1 MCRFSRQESEV
12 TVVLLRL
19 LPVCQAL
26 RFSACAPSRYDGRV
40 FKFAAFRGRNQRK
53 PSCCSGFCRF
63 ARRCGS
69 LHARRRGTT
78 VAFLNLPLFAAGI
91 RGNRRA
97 APAFAGLPGAAV
109 LCMRAVAVRR
119 SRF

>member
-1 MCRFSRQESEV
+1 
-12 TVVLLRL
+12 
-19 LPVCQAL
+19 LPL
-26 RFSACAPSRYDGRV
+26 
-40 FKFAAFRGRNQRK
+40 FAAGIRGN
-53 PSCCSGFCRF
+53 
-63 ARRCGS
+63 RRAAPAIAGVRA
-69 LHARRRGTT
+69 LGPLGVRRRGTT